1 MALLARAWITGVTC
15 VQPSPQ
21 PSRHQLVH
29 AVGPGPNAEGTSP
42 YHLVQHVQANLKRLG
57 TDLVQLQGWDPATP
71 AVATTV

>member
-1 MALLARAWITGVTC
+1 M
-15 VQPSPQ
+15 
-21 PSRHQLVH
+21 H